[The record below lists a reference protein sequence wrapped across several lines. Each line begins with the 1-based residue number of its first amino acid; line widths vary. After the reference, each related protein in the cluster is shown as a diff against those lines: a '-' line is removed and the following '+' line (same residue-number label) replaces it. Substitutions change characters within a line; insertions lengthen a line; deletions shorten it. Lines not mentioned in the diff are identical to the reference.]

1 MGLADLGLEVGLSN
15 LRGAAELLQ
24 VGRLLAL
31 LGILLLL
38 LQLVLVLPVVEVFAD
53 WWG

>member
-15 LRGAAELLQ
+15 LGGAAELLQ

-31 LGILLLL
+31 LGSFSFFCNSYLYC
-38 LQLVLVLPVVEVFAD
+38 P
-53 WWG
+53 